1 LKKNFYCMRF
11 LSLHL
16 SMRLLGLSAVVACA
30 ADGSVE
36 VSHWAYVLPVA
47 AKPPGEQGVH
57 PVDAFLGEARKK
69 AGITAANEVAPRKW
83 LERVSYSLTG
93 LLPTEA
99 HLQRIESTPD
109 DATRAAIVD
118 ELMASPA
125 YGERWARHWMDVA
138 RYADTSGYNFD
149 QDNRY
154 PFAYTYRDWLISA
167 FNRDLPYADF
177 VQLQIA
183 ADLIVPEP
191 NHPDLAALGFL
202 TVGPRAGQEEII
214 DDRVD
219 VVTRGF
225 LASTVSCARCHD
237 HKSDPITT
245 EDYYSLHSIF
255 SNTTE
260 PDEKPEVGEPAD
272 REALA
277 GYREQMAKLEAEDLA
292 ARQALV
298 DHWRSREGMAVYL
311 DLGWRAKQEQ
321 WDHGQATSQAF
332 KRGRYRGKAVLVWR
346 DWLKKM
352 TTGGE
357 VLPELAAWDAEMSAA
372 DDEGKK
378 AASMKLADAWI
389 AAGLLE
395 KFAKDSAAPMSYGVD
410 RISSIMDVEDDNA
423 RRVRLSQRS
432 RLQMEHSGSPPRAM
446 VLKDKPEWSRAVVY
460 KRGNPATKGPP
471 FEREW
476 LSFLGGGEFPKGIS
490 PRLSLARKIA
500 DPTNPLTA
508 RVMVNRVWAWHF
520 GAPLADPGDFG
531 VQQAEPPLR
540 PLLDWL
546 AVWFIEHGGSVKAL
560 NRLLVTSQAFRLA
573 AEGPTE
579 NNQRDEAN
587 AYFWKWNRQRLEFEV
602 MRDRLLATSGGL
614 NLKSVGGRSIK
625 LDDPAGDSRRS
636 VYAFIDRYAL
646 PGIFVSF
653 DLPHPDH
660 MSSARSQTTVPQQA
674 LHFLNGPLLLR
685 RAAMLADDTEFKE
698 LPDEGKVRWLYQR
711 LFRRD
716 PKPEEVRMISQWVS
730 RTDPADYLPKLGGVW
745 EIRHAPD
752 RDTPPLEVREF
763 PLFQDKVW
771 KTGPDPATAPIRWLQ
786 AGARSGHVSTGHAL
800 VLRWRALG
808 AGEVKMSGHLKR
820 TQKGGEALVWR
831 MDGKGTDVLAEGSL
845 APETDAPITGDWIKV
860 NAGDTLDFVLRA
872 PQGDAFGGVNWNFEI
887 TGRESESA
895 KPSIISHLERDF
907 PEPGASVMP
916 VASPDP
922 WADVIQMLWA
932 SNEFN
937 FID

>member
-1 LKKNFYCMRF
+1 M
-11 LSLHL
+11 
-16 SMRLLGLSAVVACA
+16 
-30 ADGSVE
+30 
-36 VSHWAYVLPVA
+36 
-47 AKPPGEQGVH
+47 PPGASGGH
-57 PVDAFLGEARKK
+57 PVDAFLVEARKK
-69 AGITAANEVAPRKW
+69 TGVEAASEVAPRKW

-93 LLPTEA
+93 LLPTEE
-99 HLQRIESTPD
+99 HLRRIEATPD
-109 DATRAAIVD
+109 DPTRAAIVD
-118 ELMASPA
+118 ELMANPA

-154 PFAYTYRDWLISA
+154 PFAYTYRDWLIAA
-167 FNRDLPYADF
+167 FNKDLPYADF

-183 ADLIVPEP
+183 ADLIVSDP

-255 SNTTE
+255 SNATE
-260 PDEKPEVGEPAD
+260 PDEKPEVGEPGD

-277 GYREQMAKLEAEDLA
+277 DYREKMATLEAEDLA

-298 DHWRSREGMAVYL
+298 DHWRSREGMTVYL

-321 WDHGQATSQAF
+321 WDHGQATSNAF

-346 DWLKKM
+346 GWLTKLIS
-352 TTGGE
+352 GGE
-357 VLPELAAWDAEMSAA
+357 VLPELASWDAAMADG

-378 AASMKLADAWI
+378 VASLKLADAWI
-389 AAGLLE
+389 AADRME
-395 KFAKDSAAPMSYGVD
+395 EFAQDTDSPMSYGVD
-410 RISSIMDVEDDNA
+410 RISSIMDTEDGNA
-423 RRVRLSQRS
+423 RRSRVSQRS
-432 RLQMEHSGSPPRAM
+432 RLQMEHPGSPPRAM
-446 VLKDKPEWSRAVVY
+446 VVKDKTEWSPAVVY
-460 KRGNPATKGPP
+460 KRGNPATKGPA
-471 FEREW
+471 FERQW
-476 LSFLGGGEFPKGIS
+476 LSFLGGGEFPKEVS

-500 DPTNPLTA
+500 DPANPLTA

-520 GAPLADPGDFG
+520 GAPLTDPGDFG
-531 VQQAEPPLR
+531 VQQAEPPMR

-560 NRLLVTSQAFRLA
+560 NRLIVTSQAFRLA
-573 AEGPTE
+573 AEGPTQ

-614 NLKSVGGRSIK
+614 HQASVGGRSIK
-625 LDDPAGDSRRS
+625 LDDTASDSRRS

-685 RAAMLADDTEFKE
+685 RAAALAEDSSFKTLSE
-698 LPDEGKVRWLYQR
+698 EAKVGWLYRR

-716 PKPEEVRMISQWVS
+716 PQPDEVRTILQWVS
-730 RTDPADYLPKLGGVW
+730 RADPADYLPKLGGIW

-752 RDTPPLEVREF
+752 RAAPPLELREF

-786 AGARSGHVSTGHAL
+786 AGARSGHVAAGHAL

-831 MDGKGTDVLAEGSL
+831 MDGREREVIAEGSL
-845 APETDAPITGDWIKV
+845 TPDSATQIAGGWIKV

-872 PQGDAFGGVNWNFEI
+872 PNGDGFGGVAWNLEV

-895 KPSIISHLERDF
+895 KPSTISQLERDF
-907 PEPGASVMP
+907 PEPGAAVLP
-916 VASPDP
+916 VTSSDP